1 MITSVFSTMSVC
13 LFLLS
18 IILIVSTLNS
28 SMVFGALAE
37 SCANVSRVMF
47 FFELPVLM
55 EILNLNEIHFQYDL
69 NLENEQFLSFEEG
82 ICPSKKMLLFHFP
95 FF

>member
-1 MITSVFSTMSVC
+1 MSVC

-37 SCANVSRVMF
+37 SCANVSHVMF
-47 FFELPVLM
+47 FFELPVLL
-55 EILNLNEIHFQYDL
+55 EILNLNEIHFQ
-69 NLENEQFLSFEEG
+69 
-82 ICPSKKMLLFHFP
+82 
-95 FF
+95 